1 MKDIF
6 ELYQHFLKYPH
17 ISTDSRADIENTIFF
32 ALKGDN
38 FNGNLFAETALK
50 KGAKLAVIDDKKFYK
65 GDQSFLVEDTL
76 TALQELA
83 CHHRKQNP
91 IQVIGITGSNGK
103 TTTKELVAAVLRTTY
118 NISYTQG
125 NLNNHIGVPLSLLEI
140 RNSTELAI
148 IEMGANHIGEISQLC
163 QIAQPDIGIITNI
176 GKAHIE
182 GFGSFEGVIKAKGEL
197 YKFIQSKQ
205 NEVIVNADDK
215 LLMQL
220 SNGLNRFT
228 YGISQADLEAKLV
241 RTTPYLNIKW
251 SFKEQEFVCRTGM
264 YGQYNFYNI
273 LAAIALGLRFDISP
287 DKINKAIELYKPD
300 NNRSQQLKTESN
312 QIIMD
317 AYNANPVSMK
327 EAILSFKEFNPENPW
342 LILGDMFELGHIS
355 LNEHQLII
363 DLLKE
368 ESFEKV
374 LLVGN
379 DFYQLKDTN
388 SFISFETTEEAMD
401 YLAENTIRDASI
413 LIKGS
418 RGMQLESLVKSL

>member
-6 ELYQHFLKYPH
+6 KLYQHFLKRPH

-50 KGAKLAVIDDKKFYK
+50 NGAILAVIDDKNFDK
-65 GDQSFLVEDTL
+65 GDQYFLVEDAL
-76 TALQELA
+76 TALQDIA
-83 CHHRKQNP
+83 RHHRKQNP
-91 IQVIGITGSNGK
+91 IPVIGITGSNGK
-103 TTTKELVAAVLRTTY
+103 TTTKELVASVLRTTY

-125 NLNNHIGVPLSLLEI
+125 NLNNHIGVPLSLLQI
-140 RNSTELAI
+140 KNSTELAI

-182 GFGSFEGVIKAKGEL
+182 GFGSLEGVIKAKGEL

-205 NEVIVNADDK
+205 NDVIVNADDE

-220 SNGLNRFT
+220 SDGLNRFT
-228 YGISQADLEAKLV
+228 YGISQADLEATLV
-241 RTTPYLNIKW
+241 RTTPFLNIKW
-251 SFKEQEFVCRTGM
+251 SFKKQDFICKSRL

-273 LAAIALGLRFDISP
+273 LAAIAVGLRFDISP
-287 DKINKAIELYKPD
+287 DKINQAIELYKPD

-312 QIIMD
+312 QIVLD
-317 AYNANPVSMK
+317 AYNANPASMK

-355 LNEHQLII
+355 LNEHQLVI
-363 DLLKE
+363 DLLKK

-379 DFYQLKDTN
+379 DFYQLKNTH

-418 RGMQLESLVKSL
+418 RGMELEKLIEVL

>member
-6 ELYQHFLKYPH
+6 ELYQHFLKHPH

-50 KGAKLAVIDDKKFYK
+50 NGAILAVIDDKNFDK
-65 GDQSFLVEDTL
+65 GDQYFLVEDAL
-76 TALQELA
+76 TALQDIA
-83 CHHRKQNP
+83 RHHRKQNP
-91 IQVIGITGSNGK
+91 IPVIGITGSNGK
-103 TTTKELVAAVLRTTY
+103 TTTKELVASVLQTTY

-125 NLNNHIGVPLSLLEI
+125 NLNNHIGVPLSLLQI
-140 RNSTELAI
+140 KNSTDLTI
-148 IEMGANHIGEISQLC
+148 IEMGANHIGEINQLC
-163 QIAQPDIGIITNI
+163 EIAQPDIGIITNI

-182 GFGSFEGVIKAKGEL
+182 GFGSFEGVIKAKSEL

-205 NEVIVNADDK
+205 AEVIVNGDDE

-220 SNGLNRFT
+220 SDELNRFT
-228 YGISQADLEAKLV
+228 YGISNADLEAKLLSS
-241 RTTPYLNIKW
+241 TPFLSIKW
-251 SFKEQEFVCRTGM
+251 SFKRQEFVCRTQL

-273 LAAIALGLRFDISP
+273 LAAIAVGLRFDISP
-287 DKINKAIELYKPD
+287 DKINQAIELYKPD

-312 QIIMD
+312 QIILD

-355 LNEHQLII
+355 LNEHQLVI
-363 DLLKE
+363 DLLKK
-368 ESFEKV
+368 ESFKKV

-379 DFYQLKDTN
+379 DFYQLKNTH

-401 YLAENTIRDASI
+401 YLAENTVRNASI

-418 RGMQLESLVKSL
+418 RGMQLESLVKNL